1 MRIVNVIAVARLTHY
16 KLINEI
22 MQINR
27 SKTKKG
33 GANTSIYEALG
44 RMFLSNATGG
54 RKMNPSAL
62 GCIGKAMQSDGE
74 PEYEE
79 LLEKP
84 LWQFSGKDHEYMLRH
99 VFLESFTSAE
109 EEISSNKRYVQG
121 YQGIAELFGCSK
133 STAQRIKKSGII
145 DDAILQI
152 NRKIL
157 VDADL
162 ALQLVKE
169 SGYKMNEL

>member
-1 MRIVNVIAVARLTHY
+1 MFKKNYLKQPVANASL
-16 KLINEI
+16 
-22 MQINR
+22 
-27 SKTKKG
+27 
-33 GANTSIYEALG
+33 YEAVGKMLLG
-44 RMFLSNATGG
+44 NAAAG
-54 RKMNPSAL
+54 RTVASASL
-62 GCIGKAMQSDGE
+62 GLLDKALKVEQD

-84 LWQFSGKDHEYMLRH
+84 LWQFTGKDHVYLLKH
-99 VFLESFTSAE
+99 VLMESL
-109 EEISSNKRYVQG
+109 SSEDDEPPSKKRYVQG
-121 YQGIAELFGCSK
+121 YQGIATLFGCSK

-145 DDAILQI
+145 DEAITQV

-169 SGYKMNEL
+169 SGYKVNEP